1 MLNSRVK
8 EGASY
13 SRLGD
18 EVQVISS
25 SSTLSAC
32 PDRDS
37 VEVYLRKEM
46 TSA

>member
-1 MLNSRVK
+1 MK
-8 EGASY
+8 EGANY

-37 VEVYLRKEM
+37 IEVYLETEM